1 MAQNAANKAPEA
13 TKPEVTE
20 ATEVPTMKDF
30 NRTIQIVKTEMSS
43 IFADANR
50 KTPWF
55 SKTQEEAQAK
65 AVAASKSFGE
75 FIAMARSLKDNG

>member
-13 TKPEVTE
+13 TKPEV
-20 ATEVPTMKDF
+20 TEVPTMKDF

-55 SKTQEEAQAK
+55 SKSPEEAQAK